1 MAIVS
6 MKDLLESG
14 VHFGHRKRRWNP
26 KMKDYIFAERNGIHI
41 IDLEQTLE
49 LLKEAYLAVRSKMEE
64 NKSILFVGT
73 KKQIRDIVEAE
84 AKRCGAHWVTER
96 WLGGTLT
103 NFRTIKRSID
113 KYRNLTQM
121 EEKGELQRFT
131 KKEAGRL
138 MKQKERMSK
147 FFEGLKDLNEIPSIL
162 YVVDVKKEETAVL
175 EARKVGVPVV
185 GLVDTNGNPDY
196 VDYPIPGNDDA
207 IRSVKLI
214 TGFVAT
220 AVLEGKTA
228 QGGEA
233 EEDDREGQG
242 TEA

>member
-49 LLKEAYLAVRSKMEE
+49 LLKEAYLAVRTKTEE
-64 NKSILFVGT
+64 EGTILFVGT
-73 KKQIRDIVEAE
+73 KRQIRDIIEEE
-84 AKRCGAHWVTER
+84 AKKCGAHWVTER

-103 NFRTIKRSID
+103 NFRTIKRSIE
-113 KYRNLTQM
+113 KYQNLLDM
-121 EEKGELQRFT
+121 EQKGEFQRLL
-131 KKEAGRL
+131 KKEVLKL
-138 MKQKERMSK
+138 MKQKDRLSK
-147 FFEGLKDLNEIPSIL
+147 FFEGIKDLSDLPSIL

-185 GLVDTNGNPDY
+185 GLVDTNGNPEY

-207 IRSVKLI
+207 IRSVRLI
-214 TGFVAT
+214 TGFIAT
-220 AVLEGKTA
+220 AVLEGKLTLS
-228 QGGEA
+228 GEK
-233 EEDDREGQG
+233 EDDRKS
-242 TEA
+242 

>member
-26 KMKDYIFAERNGIHI
+26 KMKEYIFAERNGIHI

-49 LLKEAYLAVRSKMEE
+49 LLKEAYLAVRSKVEE
-64 NKSILFVGT
+64 RKSVLFVGT

-113 KYRNLTQM
+113 KYRNLIQM

-147 FFEGLKDLNEIPSIL
+147 FFEGLKELNEIPSIL

-228 QGGEA
+228 QGGE
-233 EEDDREGQG
+233 EDDDRES
-242 TEA
+242 

>member
-26 KMKDYIFAERNGIHI
+26 RMKNYIFAERNGIHI

-49 LLKEAYLAVRSKMEE
+49 LLKEAYLAVRTKIEE
-64 NKSILFVGT
+64 GGSILFVGT
-73 KKQIRDIVEAE
+73 KKQIRDIIEEE
-84 AKRCGAHWVTER
+84 AKRCNAHWVTER

-103 NFRTIKRSID
+103 NYRTIKRSIE
-113 KYRNLTQM
+113 KYRKLLDM
-121 EEKGELQRFT
+121 EKKGEIERLI
-131 KKEAGRL
+131 KK
-138 MKQKERMSK
+138 
-147 FFEGLKDLNEIPSIL
+147 EGLKLIKERERMGKLLEGIREMDEMPSVL

-175 EARKVGVPVV
+175 EARKVGIPVV

-196 VDYPIPGNDDA
+196 VDYPVPGNDDA

-214 TGFVAT
+214 TGFIAT
-220 AVLEGKTA
+220 AVLEGRMT
-228 QGGEA
+228 QSGEKG
-233 EEDDREGQG
+233 DDRKTEG
-242 TEA
+242 TEE

>member
-1 MAIVS
+1 

-26 KMKDYIFAERNGIHI
+26 KMRDYIFAERNGIHI

-103 NFRTIKRSID
+103 NFRTIKKSID

-147 FFEGLKDLNEIPSIL
+147 FFEGLKELNEIPSIL

>member
-26 KMKDYIFAERNGIHI
+26 KMREYIFAERNGIHI

-49 LLKEAYLAVRSKMEE
+49 LLKEAYLAVRTKMEE
-64 NKSILFVGT
+64 KQSILFVGT
-73 KKQIRDIVEAE
+73 KRQIRDIIKEE

-103 NFRTIKRSID
+103 NFRTIKKSIE
-113 KYRNLTQM
+113 KYRNLLDM
-121 EEKGELQRFT
+121 EEKGEFQKLI
-131 KKEAGRL
+131 KKEALKL
-138 MKQKERMSK
+138 MKQKERLSK
-147 FFEGLKDLNEIPSIL
+147 FFEGIKDLNELPSVL

-214 TGFVAT
+214 TGFIAT

-228 QGGEA
+228 QDGEK
-233 EEDDREGQG
+233 EDGEKEDD
-242 TEA
+242 

>member
-1 MAIVS
+1 

-26 KMKDYIFAERNGIHI
+26 KMRDYIFAERNGIHI

-84 AKRCGAHWVTER
+84 AQRCGAHWVTER

-103 NFRTIKRSID
+103 NFRTIKKSID
-113 KYRNLTQM
+113 KYRHLTQM

-147 FFEGLKDLNEIPSIL
+147 FFEGLKELNEIPSIL

-214 TGFVAT
+214 TGFIAT

-228 QGGEA
+228 QRGEA